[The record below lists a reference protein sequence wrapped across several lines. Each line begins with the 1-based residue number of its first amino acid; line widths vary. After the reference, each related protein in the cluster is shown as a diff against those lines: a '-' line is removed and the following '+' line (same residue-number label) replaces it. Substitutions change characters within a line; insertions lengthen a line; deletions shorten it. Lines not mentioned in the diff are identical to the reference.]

1 MYLVSRHGD
10 LIRSISLGIHVV
22 IKIEVATRT
31 VVVVYH
37 FHNIFLDEDLVIYGG
52 EGGRLNQ
59 ANQLNVRVLAN
70 QQSSR
75 RNLTMKRSIVV

>member
-1 MYLVSRHGD
+1 
-10 LIRSISLGIHVV
+10 
-22 IKIEVATRT
+22 
-31 VVVVYH
+31 VVVYH